1 MLLLKR
7 MYKEAGE
14 HAAKLPIREARWSFG
29 DAAEELHCLYS
40 EGEAFA
46 VFALVDIEACQLT
59 DAVEAVAD
67 RVAVGEE
74 IARCPDGGGVVAEV
88 GDQGLNH
95 LGPVAR
101 VVVDDGLQCLA
112 VEGFEFIGVLLEH
125 PEEEFV
131 CSCLPEGRDAG
142 GTVDA
147 VPDLERYSGLG
158 VGFGE
163 LGGVLLEAPDPD
175 GDRKVWKQAFDVA
188 LHPFGQQLRLLRQFF
203 GTFAFRTTQ
212 KEDDIIRAWTE
223 EEVREELASLQ
234 AYRIRQ
240 ASLELLDGGFLRP
253 ATCEVAGE
261 VVYVDDHDQG
271 PFRQVGAEV
280 SCALQEELD

>member
-59 DAVEAVAD
+59 DAVEAVTD

-74 IARCPDGGGVVAEV
+74 IARCPDGRGVVTEV
-88 GDQGLNH
+88 SDQGLNQ
-95 LGPVAR
+95 LGPVAG
-101 VVVDDGLQCLA
+101 VVVDDGLQGLA
-112 VEGFEFIGVLLEH
+112 VEGFELLGVLLEH

-131 CSCLPEGRDAG
+131 CSRPFEGRDAG
-142 GTVDA
+142 GAMNTVA
-147 VPDLERYSGLG
+147 DLERYPGLG

-163 LGGVLLEAPDPD
+163 LGGVLLVVPDPD
-175 GDRKVWKQAFDVA
+175 RDRKVWQEALDVA
-188 LHPFGQQLRLLRQFF
+188 LYSLGQQLRLLRQLLGPLAF
-203 GTFAFRTTQ
+203 GRTQ
-212 KEDDIIRAWTE
+212 QEDDVVRA
-223 EEVREELASLQ
+223 R
-234 AYRIRQ
+234 
-240 ASLELLDGGFLRP
+240 
-253 ATCEVAGE
+253 
-261 VVYVDDHDQG
+261 
-271 PFRQVGAEV
+271 AE
-280 SCALQEELD
+280 